1 MNLKLINI
9 FFNIIIYN
17 KLMFFVDE
25 ISDNIYYMKL
35 SKLNKNEFDTYKKS
49 LIDIFLKKIN
59 FKIIFDL
66 SDICIEDFLYSKE
79 QLELMNSNKNNT
91 EKYLDK
97 SSVIIKSDI
106 IKNIVNS
113 TILSIY
119 KPRKPNIL
127 TTSYED
133 ALLFLQK

>member
-1 MNLKLINI
+1 
-9 FFNIIIYN
+9 
-17 KLMFFVDE
+17 MFFVNE

-97 SSVIIKSDI
+97 SSIIIKSDI

>member
-1 MNLKLINI
+1 
-9 FFNIIIYN
+9 
-17 KLMFFVDE
+17 
-25 ISDNIYYMKL
+25 
-35 SKLNKNEFDTYKKS
+35 
-49 LIDIFLKKIN
+49 
-59 FKIIFDL
+59 
-66 SDICIEDFLYSKE
+66 
-79 QLELMNSNKNNT
+79 MNSNKNNT

>member
-25 ISDNIYYMKL
+25 ISDNLYYMKL